1 MHELVTLTYINFYV
15 FAILL
20 VCGIVGLYIGTSTND
35 SKMIIAGV
43 IFLFIAVVYAVSFFS
58 PVKPSNQQK
67 ISFQNSCENSTVS
80 HTEPVTEPTSSTE
93 LYNLKPIK
101 DFPNLYYDSYSHI
114 VFKKVYKDSSLSKA
128 TKYKYFPLMSKDN
141 KFYYYDPNSNEI
153 KLEKK
158 DIDNDN

>member
-1 MHELVTLTYINFYV
+1 MYELVTLMYINFCV

-101 DFPNLYYDSYSHI
+101 DFPNLYYDSDSHI
-114 VFKKVYKDSSLSKA
+114 VFKRVHKDSSLSGA

-158 DIDNDN
+158 DIDSDN

>member
-43 IFLFIAVVYAVSFFS
+43 IFLFISVVYAVSFFS

-80 HTEPVTEPTSSTE
+80 HTEPVTEPTNSTE

-114 VFKKVYKDSSLSKA
+114 VFKKVYKDFSLSGENDLIDF
-128 TKYKYFPLMSKDN
+128 TIMSKDN

>member
-43 IFLFIAVVYAVSFFS
+43 IFLFISVVYAVSFFS

-80 HTEPVTEPTSSTE
+80 HTEPVTEPTNSTE

-114 VFKKVYKDSSLSKA
+114 VFKKVYKDFSLSGA

>member
-1 MHELVTLTYINFYV
+1 MHELVTLIYINFYV

-35 SKMIIAGV
+35 SKMIIAGA
-43 IFLFIAVVYAVSFFS
+43 IFLFISVVYAVSFFS

-67 ISFQNSCENSTVS
+67 ISFQNSCKNSTAS
-80 HTEPVTEPTSSTE
+80 SNEPVTEPTSGTE

-101 DFPNLYYDSYSHI
+101 DFPDLYYNSYTHI
-114 VFKKVYKDSSLSKA
+114 VFKRVYRVSSLSGESE
-128 TKYKYFPLMSKDN
+128 YKYFPLMSKDN
-141 KFYYYDPNSNEI
+141 RFYYYDPNSNEI

>member
-43 IFLFIAVVYAVSFFS
+43 IFLFISVVYAVSFFS

-114 VFKKVYKDSSLSKA
+114 VFKKVYKDFSLSGA